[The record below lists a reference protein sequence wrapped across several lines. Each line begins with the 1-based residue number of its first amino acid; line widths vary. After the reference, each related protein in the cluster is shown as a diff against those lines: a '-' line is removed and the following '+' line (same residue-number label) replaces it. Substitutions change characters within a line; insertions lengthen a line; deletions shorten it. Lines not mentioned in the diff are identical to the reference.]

1 MQIAL
6 LPNLPSEEA
15 DEISCHSAV
24 VSTEAVVPLDRFSS
38 SMRFKRVM
46 SWMMRFLHN
55 CRAQVRIEMLNKH
68 ALEFLNKH
76 ALECKTNA
84 LDFSMFYTLKQ

>member
-1 MQIAL
+1 
-6 LPNLPSEEA
+6 
-15 DEISCHSAV
+15 
-24 VSTEAVVPLDRFSS
+24 
-38 SMRFKRVM
+38 
-46 SWMMRFLHN
+46 
-55 CRAQVRIEMLNKH
+55 MLNKH